1 MKIFN
6 FAIQILFFATPI
18 FLFIFYFITS
28 YLLKARRLK
37 KLYTEI
43 NERLENLR
51 DKTIQT
57 GKFNYENYSEL
68 KSIFEIDQSINR
80 LWRDFDESLHK
91 QNEVDPNNGVERL
104 SKIRAT
110 VSASA
115 YFSNEVLIES
125 PLKTEF
131 FKHVPGILTG
141 IGIIGT
147 FYGILHGLIG
157 FEISADSTV
166 VVKSLQNLLEGVSE
180 AFFVSLSAITCAM
193 LITFFEKR
201 YISILSQEV
210 EKIYQTIDGFFE
222 AGAGE
227 EYLAR
232 LVKSSEG
239 SFSQLAILKDSLV
252 NELSQILSELTDRQ
266 INASNQ
272 ANTSI
277 GKNIEDIITNGVTT
291 PVNNL
296 ATNLANFTQN
306 AGDTSQKML
315 IEVLTH
321 FSQQMKELFGDQI
334 SGINELQQQTI
345 DVMTKAVSKLEEMVT
360 NVQNAGTQGTDSMAE
375 KLREAMEAADARQQV
390 MNQKMAEFIEQINK
404 ELNSSQTEIQKKIQE
419 SLNEISDSMKLLID
433 NLSNIVQVTNE
444 ESRNNNQEFKNSTTK
459 AVDDISEQVNSI
471 ILGVDKAISEMR
483 IVVNTMKDVTTESIS
498 KMNTGADTLYIAA
511 TDFASA
517 GKGVTDT
524 LNKSTDLVEQIKQ
537 ASNSISSAS
546 SNLNSV
552 VNDYKNS
559 RDSVTQLV
567 SSLSL
572 IVENA
577 KKDASLT
584 SEILKSIENST
595 NKLIE
600 AQKQADF
607 YLDAVSSVIEASHES
622 FSQGM
627 VKAVG
632 EANRDFHTALS
643 SSVKLLRETI
653 SELEATFDTISIRK

>member
-1 MKIFN
+1 MKILNFPFQILV
-6 FAIQILFFATPI
+6 FAIPI
-18 FLFIFYFITS
+18 FGFMLYFTNN
-28 YLLKARRLK
+28 YFFKAIRLK
-37 KLYTEI
+37 KIYEEV
-43 NERLENLR
+43 NERLEKLR
-51 DKTIQT
+51 LKTSQI
-57 GKFNYENYSEL
+57 GKFNYENYAEL
-68 KSIFEIDQSINR
+68 KLIFQTDQSFLR
-80 LWRDFDESLHK
+80 LWKDYDESLHK
-91 QNEVDPNNGVERL
+91 QNEIDPSNGVERL

-115 YFSNEVLIES
+115 FFSNEILIES

-131 FKHVPGILTG
+131 FKHLPGILTG

-166 VVKSLQNLLEGVSE
+166 VVKSLQKLLEGVSE
-180 AFFVSLSAITCAM
+180 AFLVSLCAISCAM
-193 LITFFEKR
+193 LITFIEKI
-201 YISILSQEV
+201 YIASLSQEV

-252 NELSQILSELTDRQ
+252 NELSQILSDLTDRQ

-296 ATNLANFTQN
+296 TTNLTNFTQN

-375 KLREAMEAADARQQV
+375 KLREAMEAAEARQQV

-404 ELNSSQTEIQKKIQE
+404 EINSSQTEIQKKIQE

-433 NLSNIVQVTNE
+433 NLSNIVQVTNKE
-444 ESRNNNQEFKNSTTK
+444 NRNNNQEFKNTTTK

-471 ILGVDKAISEMR
+471 VLGVDKAISEMR
-483 IVVNTMKDVTTESIS
+483 IVVNTMKDVTTDSIA

-572 IVENA
+572 IIENA